1 MVKFL
6 LPALFVV
13 FASLLCPLQAEA
25 QRYRYMDSSG
35 NLHFVDSLGEIP
47 RQYRQQVVPATP
59 TPVLTTHQRN
69 ELKRAKD
76 REIRQRQQQMEKK
89 KREIE
94 RIRRSL
100 ERDQKLQSGKGGSVS
115 APSSPQKAPARQDD
129 IEVIR

>member
-1 MVKFL
+1 
-6 LPALFVV
+6 
-13 FASLLCPLQAEA
+13 
-25 QRYRYMDSSG
+25 
-35 NLHFVDSLGEIP
+35 
-47 RQYRQQVVPATP
+47 
-59 TPVLTTHQRN
+59 
-69 ELKRAKD
+69 
-76 REIRQRQQQMEKK
+76 MEKK

>member
-59 TPVLTTHQRN
+59 TPVLTTQQRN

-76 REIRQRQQQMEKK
+76 REIKQRQQQMERT
-89 KREIE
+89 KREND

-100 ERDQKLQSGKGGSVS
+100 ERDQKLQSGRGGSVS
-115 APSSPQKAPARQDD
+115 APTSQKAPALRDD